1 MKGEAMADH
10 SEKIAP
16 KGRVGVNL
24 SGLAP
29 LTRIF
34 GDAQSLGLLVFLVVL
49 SICFSFMS
57 PVFFSVQ
64 NLLNVLLSVSI
75 IGVMAAV
82 STLVVVGRGLDL
94 SVGSVAALSGV
105 VAGMAVETAGYPWWI
120 GVIAGI
126 TAGTAAGVFNGIV
139 VTVLNINPIIT
150 TIGTLSLFRGVAF
163 IITDGHTIAVNDE
176 VLLFIGSGRVL
187 GIPVAIFLLVLVFLL
202 CHIVAEKTKIGRSL
216 YAIGASPRASLLS
229 GLNLRQIRFWAF
241 AASGASAGVAGL
253 LLVGQSGTAVPSAAT
268 AYELLVVT
276 AVLLGGTSL
285 AGGEGRTVGTLLG
298 VLIIGTLNNGMT
310 LLAVPSFYQ
319 IAANGLLLL
328 VAVWLDQLRRGPQ
341 IE

>member
-1 MKGEAMADH
+1 MTDH
-10 SEKIAP
+10 SEKIMSNQSMN
-16 KGRVGVNL
+16 K
-24 SGLAP
+24 SGSTASFLGA
-29 LTRIF
+29 L
-34 GDAQSLGLLVFLVVL
+34 GDAQSLGLLLFLIVL
-49 SICFSFMS
+49 CICFAFLS
-57 PVFFSVQ
+57 PVFLSVQ
-64 NLLNVLLSVSI
+64 NLLNILLSVSI

-94 SVGSVAALSGV
+94 SVGSVAALTGV

-120 GVIAGI
+120 GVVAAIVTGI
-126 TAGTAAGVFNGIV
+126 AAGVVNGFI

-150 TIGTLSLFRGVAF
+150 TIGTLSLFRGIAF
-163 IITDGHTIAVNDE
+163 IVTDGHTIAVNDD
-176 VLLFIGSGRVL
+176 VLLFIGSGRWL
-187 GIPVAIFLLVLVFLL
+187 GIPFAILMLIVVFVL
-202 CHIVAEKTKIGRSL
+202 CHIIAEKTKIGRSL

-229 GLNLRQIRFWAF
+229 GLNLRKIRFWAF
-241 AASGASAGVAGL
+241 AASGASAGIAGL
-253 LLVGQSGTAVPSAAT
+253 ILVGQSGTAVPGAAT
-268 AYELLVVT
+268 AYELLVIT

-298 VLIIGTLNNGMT
+298 VLILGTLNNGMT